1 MWQTVKWKGYA
12 PKSELKRIVRHLGKH
27 TRYIQIEGGHRF
39 HFGDNNENDICI
51 SGVTKQTK
59 RSPGKRIKL
68 RKGNN
73 ALIDITDSLL
83 RSIQLNCT
91 NLEFISFLSC
101 KIDYFSRYVYKIK
114 NIMFHLSK
122 ITIHRLKFDN
132 CEAASNVLLL
142 ILGHFKETYQGA

>member
-114 NIMFHLSK
+114 KHHVSFIKN
-122 ITIHRLKFDN
+122 KFDN